1 MKGEYWERA
10 LLARRAFL
18 RFLLLLL
25 VFIGF
30 YLTIF
35 VEYGILKMLKGIR
48 ASKTVNGVLHE
59 YVLNG
64 SQILAEKVRNI
75 WLSVQLTGLGI
86 N

>member
-35 VEYGILKMLKGIR
+35 VEYGILKMI
-48 ASKTVNGVLHE
+48 
-59 YVLNG
+59 
-64 SQILAEKVRNI
+64 
-75 WLSVQLTGLGI
+75 QLGRSADRDQRDANYL
-86 N
+86 